1 LADTEIG
8 RGYRTIV
15 SYVNEC
21 TGHPCE
27 RLLHYSNPDVYVDW
41 FRTGLPTRNNALLI
55 DEIAPIEAQYRASL
69 GRIFASG
76 FE

>member
-1 LADTEIG
+1 M
-8 RGYRTIV
+8 

-27 RLLHYSNPDVYVDW
+27 RLLQYSNPDVYVDW

-55 DEIAPIEAQYRASL
+55 DEIAPIEAQYRASV